1 MKILITGGAGFIG
14 SHLVER
20 LTDSK
25 NSVVVLDKSAPRRE
39 LFQQHPKWSSVE
51 FHQVDLLTDSVGDCF
66 KGIDEVWHLAAN
78 PDVRVA
84 LENTKLDLEQNILV
98 TFRVLEAMKENQ
110 VKRVLFTSTSTI
122 YGEPD
127 QIPTPESY
135 GPPTPISF
143 YGATKLACE
152 ALISAYCH
160 TFGLQAV
167 IFRLANVIGPR
178 STHGV
183 IHDFSQKLRKNPDK
197 LEILGDGRQRKSYL
211 YIDDCIDAM
220 LLAARQ
226 DRKKSLDIYNI
237 GSEDWI
243 TVKEIA
249 RILCKQVGLRPEF
262 KFAGG
267 RRGWKGDVPLMRL
280 DIRKIK
286 SLGWTPMYN
295 SKRSVEI
302 AIQNLSHAKVDRG
315 QPRD

>member
-1 MKILITGGAGFIG
+1 M
-14 SHLVER
+14 
-20 LTDSK
+20 
-25 NSVVVLDKSAPRRE
+25 RE
-39 LFQQHPKWSSVE
+39 
-51 FHQVDLLTDSVGDCF
+51 
-66 KGIDEVWHLAAN
+66 N
-78 PDVRVA
+78 R
-84 LENTKLDLEQNILV
+84 
-98 TFRVLEAMKENQ
+98 
-110 VKRVLFTSTSTI
+110 VKRIVFTSTSTV
-122 YGEPD
+122 YGEAN

-160 TFGLQAV
+160 TFGLRAV

-183 IHDFSQKLRKNPDK
+183 IHDFLQKLRKDPDK

-211 YIDDCIDAM
+211 YINDCIDAM

-226 DRKKSLDIYNI
+226 DRKKGLDIYNI

-249 RILCKQVGLRPEF
+249 RILCKQAGLRPEF

-280 DIRKIK
+280 DIRRIK
-286 SLGWTPMYN
+286 SLGWTPMYT
-295 SKRSVEI
+295 SKGSVEI
-302 AIQNLSHAKVDRG
+302 AIQNLSHADVDHG

>member
-1 MKILITGGAGFIG
+1 MRILVTGGGGFIG

-20 LTDSK
+20 LIDLG
-25 NSVVVLDKSAPRRE
+25 NNLVVLDKSAPRRE
-39 LFQQHPKWSSVE
+39 SFEMHHDRSSVE
-51 FHQVDLLTDSVGDCF
+51 FHQVDLLADPINDYF
-66 KGIDEVWHLAAN
+66 DGIEEVWHLAAN

-110 VKRVLFTSTSTI
+110 VKKILFTSTSTV
-122 YGEPD
+122 YGEAAL
-127 QIPTPESY
+127 IPTPENY

-160 TFGLQAV
+160 TFDMRTV
-167 IFRLANVIGPR
+167 IFRLANIIGPR

-183 IHDFSQKLRKNPDK
+183 IHDFLQKLRKNPDQ
-197 LEILGDGRQRKSYL
+197 LEILGDGSQKKSYL
-211 YIDDCIDAM
+211 YIEDCLDAM
-220 LLAARQ
+220 QLAARASQ
-226 DRKKSLDIYNI
+226 RQGVNIYNI

-249 RILCKQVGLRPEF
+249 GILCKQMGLRPKF
-262 KFAGG
+262 KFSGG
-267 RRGWKGDVPLMRL
+267 KRGWKGDVPLMRL

-286 SLGWTPMYN
+286 SVGWTPTYG
-295 SKRSVEI
+295 SRKSVEI
-302 AIQNLSHAKVDRG
+302 VIESLLQAKNEEQNA
-315 QPRD
+315 